1 MGGTEAGFII
11 DIRTK
16 LLAKVNPKT
25 GTAPAVTTVDTYIR
39 FVLNLQRK
47 VMAGRMSS
55 FKWARDTDYVMRIL
69 RENYAPSTQVSTLN
83 ALAAVLSVF
92 PRLKSLHTH
101 YYTLMRAGLDTET
114 KERAK
119 SEKTEK
125 QVKNHVDWDDVVKK
139 REEVS
144 GVDKVILSLYTML
157 PPGRV
162 QEYATMKVGTDTV
175 GNVYDADKKVFHIR
189 KHKTSKSTGDVEV
202 KVPDDLAKVLDTYLG
217 DRKDGLLL
225 GGLTAPSVTK
235 HINRLFPGK
244 KIGPSVLRHIY
255 LEKYAPVK
263 KAMKEDAK
271 AMRHSTATQATY
283 IKE

>member
-11 DIRTK
+11 DIRAK

-25 GTAPAVTTVDTYIR
+25 GAAPAVSTVDTYIR

-55 FKWARDTDYVMRIL
+55 FKWAQDTEYVTRIL
-69 RENYAPSTQVSTLN
+69 RENYAPSTQVSVLN
-83 ALAAVLSVF
+83 ALSAVLGAF
-92 PRLKSLHTH
+92 PRLKKLHTH

-119 SEKTEK
+119 DEKNEK
-125 QVKNHVDWDDVVKK
+125 QTKNSMEYDDILKA
-139 REEVS
+139 REEAS

-162 QEYATMKVGTDTV
+162 SEYATMKVGDDAE
-175 GNVYDADKKVFHIR
+175 GNVYNPLTQEFHIR
-189 KHKTSKSTGDVEV
+189 KHKTSKSTGDVVV
-202 KVPDDLAKVLDTYLG
+202 KVPDDLAEVLKTWLAG
-217 DRKDGLLL
+217 RTDGLLL
-225 GGLTAPSVTK
+225 GGLTAPSITK
-235 HINRLFPGK
+235 HLNRVLGK
-244 KIGPSVLRHIY
+244 NIGPTAIRRIY
-255 LEKYAPVK
+255 LSSKYAPVK